1 LTNEEFETFKLR
13 STGGRFSVTTIS
25 LDSSQIELPVSLQ
38 VYLDCLP
45 TQEEIA
51 NFTPPVFKWLP
62 VKE

>member
-13 STGGRFSVTTIS
+13 STGGRAAVTTIS
-25 LDSSQIELPVSLQ
+25 LDSSQIELPNSLQ

-45 TQEEIA
+45 TQKEIA
-51 NFTPPVFKWLP
+51 NYRPKASVWLP